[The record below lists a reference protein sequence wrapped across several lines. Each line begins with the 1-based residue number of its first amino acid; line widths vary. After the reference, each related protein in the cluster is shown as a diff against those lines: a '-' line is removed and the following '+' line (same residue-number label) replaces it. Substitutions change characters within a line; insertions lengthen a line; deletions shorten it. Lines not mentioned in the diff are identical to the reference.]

1 MVSVLLTTFKD
12 LFDSSQAVQV
22 FRSGNPGVREH
33 ADEEIGKGSR
43 RRGVLAERLD
53 QDILDHSRLLYAA

>member
-1 MVSVLLTTFKD
+1 MILLD
-12 LFDSSQAVQV
+12 GHPGAV
-22 FRSGNPGVREH
+22 EH